1 MTVLA
6 NDMARAG
13 SPDLATRS
21 LSVPV
26 AAATTIYQGALV
38 ATQIGGSGLAV
49 NASADRSL
57 RVIGVA
63 TARAVNTTAEGY
75 GGAGD
80 ISVPVERGV
89 FPFSNSSSTDAITAA
104 DIGERCFVVDN
115 DTVARTSSFGLR
127 PVAGIVSKVE
137 GGKVFVEIGATQV
150 QENGA
155 IDYMAPAAADYS
167 TTGQY
172 RFVNLN
178 GSSKFV
184 RVTAAGGN
192 AFGVLQNAPVADAIA
207 IVRRRGPSYVVAGDT
222 IADGD
227 LLAVEVT
234 NSRAKVAVAATVT
247 GGGSDPSNDP
257 LDGSFVMGTA
267 LMDGVA
273 GDTIRMDIHP
283 MGAIPSTAV

>member
-1 MTVLA
+1 MTALA
-6 NDMARAG
+6 YDLPRAG
-13 SPDLATRS
+13 SADLTTRA

-26 AAATTIYQGALV
+26 DAATTIYQGAMV
-38 ATQIGGSGLAV
+38 AVAVGGSGYAV
-49 NASADRSL
+49 NASADRAL

-63 TARAVNTTAEGY
+63 AKRAVNTSAEGF
-75 GGAGD
+75 GSAGD
-80 ISVPVERGV
+80 INVEVERGV
-89 FPFSNSSSTDAITAA
+89 FPFTNSSSTDAITAA
-104 DIGERCFVVDN
+104 DVGEPCYVVDN
-115 DTVARTSSFGLR
+115 DTVARTSNFGLR
-127 PVAGIVSKVE
+127 PTAGIVSKVE
-137 GGKVFVEIGATQV
+137 NSKVFVEIGATQRM
-150 QENGA
+150 ENGVT
-155 IDYMAPAAADYS
+155 DYMAPAAADYS
-167 TTGQY
+167 STGRY

-184 RVTAAGGN
+184 RVTAAGAN

-247 GGGSDPSNDP
+247 GGAGDPGNDP

-267 LMDGVA
+267 LMDGAA

-283 MGAIPSTAV
+283 MGAIPTTAV

>member
-1 MTVLA
+1 MTALA

-26 AAATTIYQGALV
+26 AAATTIFQGAIV

-89 FPFSNSSSTDAITAA
+89 FPFTNSSSTDAITAA
-104 DIGERCFVVDN
+104 DVGEPCYVVDN

-137 GGKVFVEIGATQV
+137 GGKVFVEIGAAQV
-150 QENGA
+150 QENGV
-155 IDYMAPAAADYS
+155 IDFLAPAAADYS

-172 RFVNLN
+172 RFVDLN
-178 GSSKFV
+178 GSNQFA
-184 RVTAAGGN
+184 RVTTAGAN
-192 AFGVLQNAPVADAIA
+192 AFGVLQNAPASGAIA
-207 IVRRRGPSYVVAGDT
+207 IVRRRGPSYVFASDT
-222 IADGD
+222 IADGA
-227 LLAVEVT
+227 LLAVEGT
-234 NSRAKVAVAATVT
+234 NGRAKAAVAGTVT
-247 GGGSDPSNDP
+247 GGAGDPGNDP

-267 LMDGVA
+267 LSDGTVGA
-273 GDTIRMDIHP
+273 LMRMDCHP
-283 MGAIPSTAV
+283 MGAIPTTPV